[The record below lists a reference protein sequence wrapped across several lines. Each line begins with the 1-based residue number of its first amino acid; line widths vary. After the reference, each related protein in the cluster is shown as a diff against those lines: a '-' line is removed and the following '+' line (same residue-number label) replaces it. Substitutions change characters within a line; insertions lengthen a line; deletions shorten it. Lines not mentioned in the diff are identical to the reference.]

1 MGDWVSR
8 HEAEI
13 VGHGT
18 TLELDSSSAG
28 YPKQMVA
35 LTLENDE
42 RIGQLVLWETGEA
55 ELSVIDVESEQ
66 DLLVESR
73 DVQSLFGLQEGL
85 DALVSVVLGQEK
97 RLTIELPDD

>member
-1 MGDWVSR
+1 M
-8 HEAEI
+8 A
-13 VGHGT
+13 GHGT
-18 TLELDSSSAG
+18 TLELEGSSVG
-28 YPKQMVA
+28 YPKPMVA

-85 DALVSVVLGQEK
+85 DALVSAVLGQEK
-97 RLTIELPDD
+97 RFAIELPDA